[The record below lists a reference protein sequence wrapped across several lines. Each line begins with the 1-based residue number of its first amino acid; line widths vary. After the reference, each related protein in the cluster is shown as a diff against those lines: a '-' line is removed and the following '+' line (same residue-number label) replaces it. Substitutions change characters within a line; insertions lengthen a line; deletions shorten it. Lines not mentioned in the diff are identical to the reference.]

1 MLCLLQMIPEGVFS
15 AAGAHPTF
23 AGVVEE
29 LLDAHLDTLELAL
42 VMPDPCREW
51 AHHIDYIR
59 TLRRRTEEL
68 LAQLSEAHA

>member
-1 MLCLLQMIPEGVFS
+1 MLCLLQMIPEGIFS
-15 AAGAHPTF
+15 ATGAPPSL
-23 AGVVEE
+23 AGVLQE

-42 VMPDPCREW
+42 VIPDPCREW